1 VIDERE
7 KRIILLVASFSLFQ
21 VPFTGSS
28 ITVALPAM
36 LCFAIIIGPDT
47 LTPAAYLAL
56 MTSVKAAFVVF
67 TVLCILGTGASY
79 VRETIHNE

>member
-1 VIDERE
+1 MIDERE
-7 KRIILLVASFSLFQ
+7 KRIILLVALLSSFR

-28 ITVALPAM
+28 ITVDFPAM
-36 LCFAIIIGPDT
+36 FCFAIFIGPVT
-47 LTPAAYLAL
+47 LTPAAYPGL

-79 VRETIHNE
+79 VRGTIHNG